1 MEINGG
7 PTTKAAHPAWSIQV
21 GNAQVVPLSTW
32 TKTTSPSEDFWRLW
46 TGRLCPKRGC
56 QR

>member
-7 PTTKAAHPAWSIQV
+7 PTTKAAHAAWSIQV

-32 TKTTSPSEDFWRLW
+32 TKTTSP
-46 TGRLCPKRGC
+46 
-56 QR
+56 